1 MFTSLEGFIETLT
14 TFQKPYTLGGNL
26 KKTKMTFP
34 FKITRKGSNYLNYPN
49 THLVTILLNFP
60 FETR

>member
-26 KKTKMTFP
+26 KKNKNDLSIQN
-34 FKITRKGSNYLNYPN
+34 ITCKGSNYLNYPE
-49 THLVTILLNFP
+49 THFVSNNFVKP
-60 FETR
+60 PL